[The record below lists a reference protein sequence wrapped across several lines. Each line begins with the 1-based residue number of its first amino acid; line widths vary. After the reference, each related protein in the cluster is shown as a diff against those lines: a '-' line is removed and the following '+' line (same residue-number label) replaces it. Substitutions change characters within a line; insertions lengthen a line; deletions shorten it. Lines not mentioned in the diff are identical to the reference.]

1 MKLKKKLKRGQKIAI
16 KRIRTKFDIKKIL
29 HPTRHVNWEKKG
41 GERKK
46 KKGVRATL
54 NYHHCHT
61 PPHEEA
67 TSETISKTTR
77 KATVGS

>member
-46 KKGVRATL
+46 KKRRQSYTKL
-54 NYHHCHT
+54 SSL
-61 PPHEEA
+61 PHA
-67 TSETISKTTR
+67 AS
-77 KATVGS
+77 